1 MSNFLLD
8 GAVALV
14 ERGWMPDP
22 VTRMG
27 MRRLCRQRLTDERA
41 DGDEFRRRHAGFL
54 ESMKRGPIA
63 PVPEKANEQHYEVPA
78 EFFKIA
84 LGPHLKYSCCWWSQH
99 TSLLEGAERAAL
111 SLTCRRAG
119 IRDGQAI
126 LELGCGWGSLSLW
139 MAENYPDARITAVS
153 NSASQ
158 RHYIEGEAA
167 ARGLDNLRV
176 ITADMNDFDT
186 RDRFDRIVSV
196 EMFEHMRNYRQLLR
210 RVSGWLRPG
219 GSLFVHVFC
228 HRDLAYPF
236 ETEGSDNWMGRYFF
250 TGGIMPSR
258 ELLEQFDDDL
268 RVTQRWDW
276 DGSHYQRTAEA
287 WLRNLDARADEAL
300 EVLAKT
306 YGAADARRWLQR
318 WRVFFMAVAELFG
331 YQGGGE
337 WGVSHYRLEPVADR
351 APASAEPKLSEV
363 A

>member
-14 ERGWMPDP
+14 ERGWMPGAL
-22 VTRMG
+22 TRLG
-27 MRRLCRQRLTDERA
+27 MRRLCRQRLADERA
-41 DGDEFRRRHAGFL
+41 GGDDAPRRQAAFI
-54 ESMKRGPIA
+54 ESMRRGPVA
-63 PVPEKANEQHYEVPA
+63 PVPDKANEQHYEVPA
-78 EFFKIA
+78 EFFKLA

-99 TSLLEGAERAAL
+99 TTELEEAERAAL
-111 SLTCRRAG
+111 ALTCQRAG

-139 MAENYPDARITAVS
+139 MAEHYPAGRITAVS

-158 RHYIEGEAA
+158 RQYIEGEAA
-167 ARGLDNLRV
+167 ARGLSNLRV

-186 RDRFDRIVSV
+186 GDRFDRVVSV
-196 EMFEHMRNYRQLLR
+196 EMFEHMRNYRELLR
-210 RVSGWLRPG
+210 RISGWLRPG
-219 GSLFVHVFC
+219 GSLFVHVFR
-228 HRDLAYPF
+228 HRNLAYPF

-258 ELLEQFDDDL
+258 DLLAQFNDDL
-268 RVTQRWDW
+268 YVAQRWDW

-300 EVLAKT
+300 DVLAET

-331 YQGGGE
+331 YRGGTE
-337 WGVSHYRLEPVADR
+337 WGVSHYRLEPVADTAR
-351 APASAEPKLSEV
+351 TEREAALSEV